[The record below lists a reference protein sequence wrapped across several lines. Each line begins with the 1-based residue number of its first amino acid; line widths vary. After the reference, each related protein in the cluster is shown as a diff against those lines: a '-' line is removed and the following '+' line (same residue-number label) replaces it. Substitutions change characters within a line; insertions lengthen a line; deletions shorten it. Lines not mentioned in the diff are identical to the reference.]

1 MKSNLIV
8 AKFWHPERMMDA
20 LADVH
25 HKGIPVYDAYTPFP
39 IHGIEQ
45 YLDIKRTRLSIAS
58 FIYGCIGLF
67 MAALLM
73 VGVYRNWGPDWFSN
87 VYTPWPMN
95 IGGKPSLAWLSFVP
109 ISFELTVLFA
119 AHGMV
124 ITFFIIG
131 NYYPGKK
138 AELLDER
145 QTDDVFVVAIDG
157 DQVIQH
163 EKIMDIFKEHGAF
176 DVKLT
181 A

>member
-1 MKSNLIV
+1 M
-8 AKFWHPERMMDA
+8 
-20 LADVH
+20 
-25 HKGIPVYDAYTPFP
+25 
-39 IHGIEQ
+39 
-45 YLDIKRTRLSIAS
+45 
-58 FIYGCIGLF
+58 
-67 MAALLM
+67 
-73 VGVYRNWGPDWFSN
+73 
-87 VYTPWPMN
+87 
-95 IGGKPSLAWLSFVP
+95 P

-131 NYYPGKK
+131 RYYPGKK
-138 AELLDER
+138 AELLDDR

-157 DQVIQH
+157 DQVVQH